1 MSISNC
7 EVVTNNVQS
16 LPDNPTVSSSE
27 LKAKFDKTG
36 DDLKKY
42 INESLIPNINEEL
55 NIINEALNSTLLRE
69 YRNDIKLAIELEAN
83 TEFRIPT
90 SYKVGSNNLKVFYE
104 GNLLTV
110 DKHYVEVG
118 TGESSIIKFGWK
130 LPQNSNLTFIVRK

>member
-69 YRNDIKLAIELEAN
+69 YRNDIKLATELEAN

-90 SYKVGSNNLKVFYE
+90 SYKVGSNNLKIFYE

-118 TGESSIIKFGWK
+118 TSESNIIKFGWK

>member
-42 INESLIPNINEEL
+42 INESLIPDISEEL
-55 NIINEALNSTLLRE
+55 NTINEALNSTLLRE
-69 YRNDIKLAIELEAN
+69 YRNDTKLTTELEAN
-83 TEFRIPT
+83 AEFTVPT
-90 SYKVGSNNLKVFYE
+90 SYKVGTNNLKVFYE
-104 GNLLTV
+104 GSLLTV
-110 DKHYVEVG
+110 NKHYLEVG
-118 TGESSIIKFGWK
+118 TGESNIIKFGWK
-130 LPQNSNLTFIVRK
+130 IPQNSNLTFIVRK